1 MSPDGT
7 MRAEAASDDGMGRLS
22 RTGFEPAL
30 LRLIGPWL
38 GSARMPVVACGMV
51 GSRQGWVEAPYA
63 TVPCR
68 PLPGALVAAPV
79 TDPRIDVR
87 VVPGVRQLDPADV
100 MRGEETQ
107 IAGFLATTP
116 GFDGV
121 ICLPGT
127 HSKWVQVSAG
137 EIVSFRSFM
146 TGELF
151 ELLSTASVLRHTVGE
166 GWDAEAFVQAVSD
179 AMSRPEAIAAR
190 LFSIRAEALLKGL
203 DPSVA
208 RARLSGALIGLELAG
223 ARPYWLGQD
232 VALVGAPRLSA
243 IYAAALG
250 AQGVPTRAAD
260 GAAMTRA
267 GLAAARLATM
277 ETTR

>member
-1 MSPDGT
+1 
-7 MRAEAASDDGMGRLS
+7 
-22 RTGFEPAL
+22 
-30 LRLIGPWL
+30 
-38 GSARMPVVACGMV
+38 MPVVACGMV

-68 PLPGALVAAPV
+68 PLPAALVAAPV

-107 IAGFLATTP
+107 IAGFLAAHP

-127 HSKWVQVSAG
+127 HSKWVHVSAG

-151 ELLSTASVLRHTVGE
+151 ELLATASVLRHTVGE
-166 GWDAEAFVQAVSD
+166 GWDAEAFLQAVSD
-179 AMSRPEAIAAR
+179 AMSRPESIAAR

-203 DPSVA
+203 EASVA

-243 IYAAALG
+243 IYAAALQ

-267 GLAAARLATM
+267 GLASARLVTM
-277 ETTR
+277 ETTP